1 MYLLV
6 DFMKLV
12 AESFSLTLKLSNF
25 DFPCLWNVLLFL
37 HFLGFVFCIH
47 SCILMFNYGNFIIF
61 IFISVYVKLRN
72 IWVSIFMIGEILVLL
87 LLS

>member
-25 DFPCLWNVLLFL
+25 DFTCLWNVLLFL

-47 SCILMFNYGNFIIF
+47 SCILVFNYGNFIIF
-61 IFISVYVKLRN
+61 IFYFCVRQVTEHMGIDFHD
-72 IWVSIFMIGEILVLL
+72 W
-87 LLS
+87 